1 MNIIYFSPIPY
12 DGLRQRPQ
20 YIAEG
25 LSQKHHVYYI
35 EPTVRLTSC
44 LMNRGTDYKG
54 RVHQVSPT
62 LDVVR
67 CNGTF
72 VLPFKWN
79 VYDLFSLNGI
89 AERIYLNDIIKK
101 ADYIIVGFEGWMNVL
116 SWVHNKK
123 IVYDK
128 MDDNT
133 KITPE
138 WPRRK
143 YLERCE
149 KKLWKRVWGAIV
161 TAQKFYEEHKEQLA
175 NIHLVPNGVDLE
187 CDDIKEGAKAN
198 DEKVYGYVGM
208 LEEWFDME
216 IVKAIAG
223 IKGNR
228 VILVGPC
235 NIEKYQTENVVY
247 TGRVEKKE
255 VANMIQTFDVCLYPF
270 KKSDWLDTI
279 NPVKIYEYL
288 AMNKPVIAV
297 DSLETRGFG
306 ERVYRYKDKEELE
319 KLCKKDLL
327 PPFKNK
333 DECDRFIKENSWKN
347 RVEQILNILEE
358 K

>member
-25 LSQKHHVYYI
+25 LSKKHHVYYI

-44 LMNRGTDYKG
+44 LMNRGKDYKG
-54 RVHQVSPT
+54 RIYKVSPS
-62 LDVVR
+62 LEVVR

-79 VYDLFSLNGI
+79 VYDLLALNGI
-89 AERIYLNDIIKK
+89 AEMLYLRKIIQK

-116 SWVHNKK
+116 SWVHDKK

-149 KKLWKRVWGAIV
+149 KKLWKRAWGAIV
-161 TAQKFYEEHKEQLA
+161 TAQKFYIDHKEQMK

-187 CDDIKEGAKAN
+187 CDDIQERIKAH
-198 DEKVYGYVGM
+198 DRKVYGYVGM
-208 LEEWFDME
+208 IEEWFDMDV
-216 IVKAIAG
+216 VKTIASN
-223 IKGNR
+223 KNNK
-228 VILVGPC
+228 VVLVGPC
-235 NIEKYQTENVVY
+235 NIEEYHAENVVY
-247 TGRVEKKE
+247 TGRIEKKE

-306 ERVYRYKDKEELE
+306 NKVYRYKNIEELE
-319 KLCKKDLL
+319 HLCKMELS
-327 PPFKNK
+327 PPFQNK
-333 DECDRFIKENSWKN
+333 VECDKFIIENSWNN
-347 RVEQILNILEE
+347 RVKQILNILEE
-358 K
+358 Q